1 MSATPIPPVSRDL
14 QPRKAVSAAP
24 KQSSDFTALN
34 ALALSL
40 EERAVEAI
48 GWYLRHKGGPRTA
61 SRLLRGLAILFGV
74 LGGLAPLLNGAE
86 LSGEAWGMQWSLS
99 DTDHWGY
106 ILIALAGAALL
117 TDRYFGFSAS
127 WMRYMTAQM
136 ALQRGLEKFQLSWA
150 VWRIQVKDEAPS
162 EPQHGAAIAL
172 LTAFG
177 QEIGDLVDQEFQVWI
192 AQFKE
197 QLAELQ
203 AAVSKEKTE
212 RRPGN
217 LVVLYHSDTA
227 ITGPAEVFL
236 DHRLVRQSDSG
247 SVLLTALTPGSHLVQ
262 VKANGGALQGSASVP
277 VEAGQT
283 GEANIELKPA
293 PGAVTP

>member
-1 MSATPIPPVSRDL
+1 MSATSTPPVSADL
-14 QPRKAVSAAP
+14 QPRRAVGAEQ
-24 KQSSDFTALN
+24 KHGNDFAALN

-48 GWYLRHKGGPRTA
+48 DWYLRHKGGPRTA
-61 SRLLRGLAILFGV
+61 SRLLRGLAILSGV
-74 LGGLAPLLNGAE
+74 LGGLAPLLSGAE
-86 LSGEAWGMQWSLS
+86 LSGELWGAKWSLP

-117 TDRYFGFSAS
+117 TDRYFGFSSS

-136 ALQRGLEKFQLSWA
+136 ALQRALEKFQLSWA
-150 VWRIQVKDEAPS
+150 IWRIQVKDQRPS
-162 EPQHGAAIAL
+162 DPQQAAAIAL

-177 QEIGDLVDQEFQVWI
+177 QEIGDLVDQEFQAWV

-203 AAVSKEKTE
+203 AAISKEKTE

-217 LVVLYHSDTA
+217 LVVAYHSAAA
-227 ITGPAEVFL
+227 IDGPAEVFL
-236 DHRLVRQSDSG
+236 DTRLARQTDSG
-247 SVLLTALTPGSHLVQ
+247 SVLLTALPPGSHLVQ
-262 VKANGGALQGSASVP
+262 VKANAGALQGSASVT

-283 GEANIELKPA
+283 SEANIELKAA
-293 PGAVTP
+293 PGPATP